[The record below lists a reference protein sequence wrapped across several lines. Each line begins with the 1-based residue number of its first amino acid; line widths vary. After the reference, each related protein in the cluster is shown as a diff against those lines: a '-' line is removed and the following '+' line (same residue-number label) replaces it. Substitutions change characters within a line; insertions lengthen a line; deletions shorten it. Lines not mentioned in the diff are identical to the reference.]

1 MKWIKCSDRLP
12 KVVNKRRRKSDC
24 FKFLS
29 SDNVIIYDGEVVTT
43 GVYLRYWNEDE
54 EYGFTSEDLEKDFKV
69 TKWMP
74 LPDGDNDEEQ

>member
-12 KVVNKRRRKSDC
+12 
-24 FKFLS
+24 
-29 SDNVIIYDGEVVTT
+29 
-43 GVYLRYWNEDE
+43 E
-54 EYGFTSEDLEKDFKV
+54 EYEKVIVYVPTKGRFFSSHIEFDCVYKDYKSETYWREHPGVV